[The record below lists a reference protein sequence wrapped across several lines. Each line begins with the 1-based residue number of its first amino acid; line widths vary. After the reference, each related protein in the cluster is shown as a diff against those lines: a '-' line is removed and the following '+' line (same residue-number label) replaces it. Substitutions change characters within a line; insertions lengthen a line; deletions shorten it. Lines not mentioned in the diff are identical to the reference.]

1 MHKVN
6 HIARTLVVLLM
17 AAHAQLGPAV
27 QAQQQADRTIE
38 IHAHRFSFEPSE
50 ITLKRNETVQL
61 RLISDDVTHQ
71 LSVPDLGISQEI
83 KKGKPIEITVT
94 PTTDGDFHGQCA
106 HFCGS
111 GHGSMLFV
119 VHVKE

>member
-1 MHKVN
+1 MKS
-6 HIARTLVVLLM
+6 ITRAALL
-17 AAHAQLGPAV
+17 ALLITALIRLAPVSHAQ
-27 QAQQQADRTIE
+27 QAEHTVE

-61 RLISDDVTHQ
+61 RLISDDVTHA
-71 LSVPDLGISQEI
+71 LLVPDLGINQEI
-83 KKGKPIEITVT
+83 KKGKPVEVTVKPET
-94 PTTDGDFHGQCA
+94 VGDFHGQCG
-106 HFCGS
+106 HFCGN

>member
-1 MHKVN
+1 VKL
-6 HIARTLVVLLM
+6 IARTLFALLVI
-17 AAHAQLGPAV
+17 APIQLTSQT
-27 QAQQQADRTIE
+27 QAQQAAQTIE

-50 ITLKRNETVQL
+50 ITLKRGETVQL
-61 RLISDDVTHQ
+61 RLTSDDVTHS
-71 LSVPDLGISQEI
+71 LMVPDLGINQEI
-83 KKGKPIEITVT
+83 TKGKSVEVTVK
-94 PTTDGDFHGQCA
+94 PDAVGDFHGQCG